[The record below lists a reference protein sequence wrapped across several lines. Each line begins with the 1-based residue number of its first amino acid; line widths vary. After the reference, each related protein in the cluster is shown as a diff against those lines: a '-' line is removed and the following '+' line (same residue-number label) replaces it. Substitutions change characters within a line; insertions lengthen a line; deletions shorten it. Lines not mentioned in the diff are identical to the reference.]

1 MSQLQEATES
11 GHPVATEPR
20 SAESEL
26 SVRKNV
32 RVRASAARTF
42 KVFTEG
48 LDSWWPKTH
57 HIGSS
62 PMTRGVMEGFV
73 GGRCYSEQA
82 DGTECQWGQI
92 VAWEPP
98 TRFVMAWQITPDWKF
113 EPDLAK
119 CSEVEVKFTPSA
131 DGTTWVELEHRCF
144 ERQGEG
150 GNEMRKQV
158 DSPGGWGQLM
168 ELFRAKAEEEQA

>member
-1 MSQLQEATES
+1 MSEVQEATQPS
-11 GHPVATEPR
+11 PLAATG
-20 SAESEL
+20 SEL

-32 RVRASAARTF
+32 RVRASAARAF

-48 LDSWWPKTH
+48 FDSWWPKTH

-62 PMTRGVMEGFV
+62 PMARGVIEGFA

-98 TRFVMAWQITPDWKF
+98 SRFVMVWQITPEWKF

-131 DGTTWVELEHRCF
+131 DGVTWVELEHRCF
-144 ERQGEG
+144 ERHGEG
-150 GNEMRKQV
+150 GNDMRKQV
-158 DSPGGWGQLM
+158 GSPGGWGQLM
-168 ELFRAKAEEEQA
+168 ELFRAKAEEEA